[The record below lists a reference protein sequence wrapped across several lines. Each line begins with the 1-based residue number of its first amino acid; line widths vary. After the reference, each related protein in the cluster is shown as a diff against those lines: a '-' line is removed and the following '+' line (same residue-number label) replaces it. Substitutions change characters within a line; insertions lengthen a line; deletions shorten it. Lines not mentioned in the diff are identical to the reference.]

1 MKKVFRYI
9 LNGLMILATIAMIVI
24 LVQDMGSVKALIY
37 IGIALAATVITVG
50 LFFYN
55 LETDK
60 IGSFIAKNKK
70 TCIYGLTVIGGAA
83 IFAFLYY
90 TLRRTIRIY
99 FLYFI

>member
-50 LFFYN
+50 LFLGAMVLSIAIGVGLFFII
-55 LETDK
+55 K
-60 IGSFIAKNKK
+60 IFQPKIEDSITKPKLK
-70 TCIYGLTVIGGAA
+70 I
-83 IFAFLYY
+83 
-90 TLRRTIRIY
+90 
-99 FLYFI
+99 